1 MKKSQANNILEN
13 QTKRRNVL
21 LSLIFIIIIVSIIT
35 LSFFL
40 MYFNKNKKQ
49 YINYNEK
56 SNVDYNVFLKDNDF
70 FEDKYLR
77 KGNQY
82 IASLIDYINVDF
94 NYRILLEENNVKYKY
109 SYRIEAD
116 VAVKEKDTNNNLY
129 TNSKILLSKEER
141 TTDTKE
147 LNINEKINVDYNY
160 YNDIIKDFVN
170 IYGLDNTESTLTV
183 SMYINTIGT
192 CENIENSKEK
202 ESVISI
208 VIPLTTKT
216 VAIDISN
223 NLINENNILLCKNN
237 KFSSIPFIVFGVLFL
252 TLDIYLIV
260 FVIKYIIKTRTAEN
274 IYERELKKI
283 LNNYSSYIQ
292 NLGNDFEFNNYQV
305 LKVNTFTD
313 MLEIRDTIKQPI
325 LMKENDDKTGAYFV
339 IPSSTKILYVYR
351 LKVSDIKKNNNDE
364 RNITFF

>member
-1 MKKSQANNILEN
+1 MKKSQVNNILEN
-13 QTKRRNVL
+13 QTKRRNVI
-21 LSLIFIIIIVSIIT
+21 LSLVFVIIIVSIIT

-70 FEDKYLR
+70 FKDKYLG

-82 IASLIDYINVDF
+82 IASLIDYINVNF
-94 NYRILLEENNVKYKY
+94 NYKISLEESNVKYKY
-109 SYRIEAD
+109 SYRIESD
-116 VAVKEKDTNNNLY
+116 VVVKEKDTNNNLY
-129 TNSKILLSKEER
+129 TNNKVLLTKEEK

-170 IYGLDNTESTLTV
+170 VYGLDNTESTLTV

-192 CENIENSKEK
+192 CENIEDSKEK
-202 ESVISI
+202 ESVVSI

-223 NLINENNILLCKNN
+223 NLIDENNILLCKNN
-237 KFSSIPFIVFGVLFL
+237 NLNSVPFVILGILFL
-252 TLDIYLIV
+252 IFDIYLII
-260 FVIKYIIKTRTAEN
+260 FVIKYVIKTRTAEN

-292 NLGNDFEFNNYQV
+292 SLGNDFDFKNYQV

-325 LMKENDDKTGAYFV
+325 LMKENNDKTGAYFV

-351 LKVSDIKKNNNDE
+351 LKVSDIKKNSE
-364 RNITFF
+364 RDITFF